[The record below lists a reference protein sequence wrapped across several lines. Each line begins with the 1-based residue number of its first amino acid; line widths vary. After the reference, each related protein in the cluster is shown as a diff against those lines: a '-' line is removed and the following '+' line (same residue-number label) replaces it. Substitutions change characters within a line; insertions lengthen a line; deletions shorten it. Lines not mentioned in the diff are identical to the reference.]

1 MANLR
6 VTLGAVFGAVVSS
19 ADAVTNTLGTV
30 NASIGMLNR
39 SVTDAADNQ
48 AVRSNYDKKVFA
60 ATVRQDKAR
69 ELTTSRVEIKKFM
82 GQSADHEQ
90 LFALAF
96 DELGD
101 EGDVTFAQTQRK
113 LSAVA

>member
-19 ADAVTNTLGTV
+19 ADAVTGALGAV
-30 NASIGMLNR
+30 NAGVGMLNR
-39 SVTDAADNQ
+39 SVNDAAENQ

-60 ATVRQDKAR
+60 ATVRQEKAR

-82 GQSADHEQ
+82 SQSADHEQ

-101 EGDVTFAQTQRK
+101 EGDVTFAQTQQRQ
-113 LSAVA
+113 LRAA

>member
-19 ADAVTNTLGTV
+19 ADAVTNTLGAV

-39 SVTDAADNQ
+39 SVTDAAENQ
-48 AVRSNYDKKVFA
+48 VVRSNYDKKVFS
-60 ATVRQDKAR
+60 ATVRQEKAR
-69 ELTTSRVEIKKFM
+69 ELTSSRLEIKKFM
-82 GQSADHEQ
+82 AQSEDHED

-101 EGDVTFAQTQRK
+101 EGDVTFAQTQSK
-113 LSAVA
+113 LKAVA